1 MNSTPEILVDEIQG
15 LILRQKI
22 LGKQVSECKLVCC
35 SRGTSILIFG
45 CSCR

>member
-15 LILRQKI
+15 LILSQEI
-22 LGKQVSECKLVCC
+22 LRKQVSKCELVCC

-45 CSCR
+45 SS